1 MDRIV
6 RLVEEKD
13 WGQLTILMGGL
24 RAELSTLYPLAPWS
38 DTATPYVEKIRRT
51 LRENEGSAFV
61 LEQGG
66 SICGYGLGWVSTEN
80 DFESRKD
87 RLRYGRIEELYVSTE
102 SRQNGI
108 GTAILTALM
117 ANLKSKN
124 ISHITLGVLN
134 NNAPA
139 LAFYRRAGFE
149 SYFSIM
155 KTDFQKILVRR
166 LK

>member
-6 RLVEEKD
+6 RPVEEKD
-13 WGQLTILMGGL
+13 WAELTSLMGRL
-24 RAELSTLYPLAPWS
+24 RVELSTLYPLAPWS
-38 DTATPYVEKIRRT
+38 ETATPYVKKIRRT

-66 SICGYGLGWVSTEN
+66 SVCGYAIGWISTEN
-80 DFESRKD
+80 DFESRED
-87 RLRYGRIEELYVSTE
+87 LLRYGRIEELYVLPE

-117 ANLKSKN
+117 ADLKSKN
-124 ISHITLGVLN
+124 ISHINLGVLN

-155 KTDFQKILVRR
+155 KTDF
-166 LK
+166 